1 MNKLLFDLK
10 ILEFKLKESLEIYK
24 RKICN
29 ENFELLKTNIDEL
42 CTFITN
48 RENQL
53 TFFKVKNEEK
63 IYYYIT
69 SIREL
74 SNEILK
80 IIEKEEAISFL
91 KNKENNG
98 FQYRENLRNTIR
110 QEIHDYDIE
119 KGANILFV
127 GSGAIPITAFTIK
140 QEIDVKI
147 TCVDIDK
154 EALVLSKKVAQK
166 LGVTNIY
173 FENDIY
179 SLNLQEYTHIII
191 ASLVFS
197 KHQLLREIESLISK
211 RTKVILRYGNEL
223 KELFNYKI
231 NLNDIKNFFKT
242 IIKDNNFIYDSLIL
256 ERE

>member
-29 ENFELLKTNIDEL
+29 ENFELLKTTIDEL

-197 KHQLLREIESLISK
+197 KHQILREIESLISK

>member
-1 MNKLLFDLK
+1 MSKLLFDLK

-197 KHQLLREIESLISK
+197 KHQLLREIESVISK

>member
-119 KGANILFV
+119 KGSNILFV